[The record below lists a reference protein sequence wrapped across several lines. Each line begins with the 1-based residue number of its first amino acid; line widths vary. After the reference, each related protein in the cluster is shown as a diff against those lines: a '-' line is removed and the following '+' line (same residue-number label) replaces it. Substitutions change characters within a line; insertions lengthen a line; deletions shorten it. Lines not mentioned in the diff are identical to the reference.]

1 MCLVLALGV
10 CAQVYDLCRVL
21 VILRNPS
28 VAGPDYK
35 ESCARNRLYRRDLM
49 VGAQLHTC
57 ADVHNWTHVQM
68 CTIAHMCRCA
78 QLRTVAH
85 VWGKTCAVSI
95 RYKGANQITIGP
107 QQSSMR
113 SPLTT
118 KMSKKTFLIFQATQP
133 GGFCI
138 FVRVRIIFCFWFH
151 HQPIE
156 KIFSNFDLG

>member
-1 MCLVLALGV
+1 MWCLCFVLMCLVLALGV

-21 VILRNPS
+21 VSVRNPS

-57 ADVHNWTHVQM
+57 ADVHSW
-68 CTIAHMCRCA
+68 
-78 QLRTVAH
+78 TVAH